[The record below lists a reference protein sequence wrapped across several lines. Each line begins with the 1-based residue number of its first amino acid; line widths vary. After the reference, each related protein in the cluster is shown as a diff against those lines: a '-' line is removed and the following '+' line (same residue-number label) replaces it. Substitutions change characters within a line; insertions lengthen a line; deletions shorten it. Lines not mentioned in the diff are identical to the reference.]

1 MQKEGF
7 TADEAARFAHRY
19 YRTFKA
25 RPDSRLGNSPG
36 KKSPSN
42 SPNKKGNRDQELVQ
56 FSQGVHL
63 LNQEV
68 HKNLRKNKSNIPLSM
83 ISKLPADYIR
93 PPGFVLV
100 PGLLGTIPG
109 GVDANLNRSNSGGSP
124 RSNENNNDE
133 NRSVRSSSVPPS
145 I

>member
-7 TADEAARFAHRY
+7 TSDEAARFAHRY

-25 RPDSRLGNSPG
+25 RPESRAGDKSPG

-42 SPNKKGNRDQELVQ
+42 SPNKKARDQHQELIS

-63 LNQEV
+63 MNQDLN
-68 HKNLRKNKSNIPLSM
+68 KNLRRNKSNIPLNL

-100 PGLLGTIPG
+100 PGLLGSIPG
-109 GVDANLNRSNSGGSP
+109 GGGNSNRTNNSGGSQNKE
-124 RSNENNNDE
+124 RRNNENNNDE
-133 NRSVRSSSVPPS
+133 NR
-145 I
+145 